1 MYLLAGTRN
10 FTENSQEHPDTFL
23 TLKGGNMN
31 DKEKVIEEGK
41 TLAWL
46 SYLGILF
53 LVPLLVK
60 ADNEFC
66 KFHVKQGIVIFIG
79 WVIVNILWAIP
90 FIGWFTATVC
100 YVILLIVSVAG
111 IIKSVQGEYWKA
123 PLGIGELAEKFKF

>member
-10 FTENSQEHPDTFL
+10 FTGNSQEHPDTFL

-41 TLAWL
+41 SLAWL

-60 ADNEFC
+60 PKNEFC

-79 WVIVNILWAIP
+79 WIIVNILWAIP
-90 FIGWFTATVC
+90 FVGRFIATVC

-123 PLGIGELAEKFKF
+123 PLGIGQLAEKFKF

>member
-1 MYLLAGTRN
+1 
-10 FTENSQEHPDTFL
+10 
-23 TLKGGNMN
+23 MN
-31 DKEKVIEEGK
+31 NKEKVIEEGK
-41 TLAWL
+41 SLAWL

-60 ADNEFC
+60 PENEFC

-79 WVIVNILWAIP
+79 WIIVNILWAIP
-90 FIGWFTATVC
+90 FVGRFIATVC

-123 PLGIGELAEKFKF
+123 PLGIGQLAEKFKF

>member
-10 FTENSQEHPDTFL
+10 FTGNSQEYPDTFL

-31 DKEKVIEEGK
+31 EKEKVIEEGK

-60 ADNEFC
+60 PENEFC

-79 WVIVNILWAIP
+79 WIIVNILWAIP
-90 FIGWFTATVC
+90 FVGRFIATVC

-123 PLGIGELAEKFKF
+123 PLGIGQLAEKFKF

>member
-10 FTENSQEHPDTFL
+10 FTGNSQEHPDTFL

-41 TLAWL
+41 SLAWL

-60 ADNEFC
+60 PENEFC

-79 WVIVNILWAIP
+79 WIIVNILWAIP
-90 FIGWFTATVC
+90 VIGVFTATVC

-123 PLGIGELAEKFKF
+123 PLGIGQLAEKFKF